1 MKTLYMVRH
10 AKSSWKHD
18 VIDHQRP
25 LKNRGSRD
33 AELVSEY
40 VKDKVK
46 QPQRLFTSDAERALS
61 TALYFKEAFGLEDSE
76 FITNHNLYD
85 FGGRQVLEI
94 IKNLNNSLD
103 RVMIVGHNHAFT
115 SIANMLGNKYIENL
129 PTCGFVQLEFDEDSW
144 KDITVGKTRMTVFPR
159 DLKNSDD

>member
-1 MKTLYMVRH
+1 MK
-10 AKSSWKHD
+10 
-18 VIDHQRP
+18 
-25 LKNRGSRD
+25 RD
-33 AELVSEY
+33 STNYGDTFINNFLRE
-40 VKDKVK
+40 KVK
-46 QPQRLFTSDAERALS
+46 VDRLKKD
-61 TALYFKEAFGLEDSE
+61 
-76 FITNHNLYD
+76 NL
-85 FGGRQVLEI
+85 I

-144 KDITVGKTRMTVFPR
+144 KDITVGKTKMTVFPR